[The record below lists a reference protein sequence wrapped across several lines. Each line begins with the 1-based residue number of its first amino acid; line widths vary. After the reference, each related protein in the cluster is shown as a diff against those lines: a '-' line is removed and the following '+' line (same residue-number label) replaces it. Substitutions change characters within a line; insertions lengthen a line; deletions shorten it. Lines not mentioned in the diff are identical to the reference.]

1 MEGMEYTP
9 IITGIDS
16 ADSAIVSML
25 EDSKLS
31 AQNLGKAAE
40 LLGETSAQ
48 AVEIAAQQKDITQ
61 TQKNALLWL
70 NKNLKDLPEE
80 LVKTLKDT
88 FSSLSTQMA
97 KLPPAVV
104 HEATRT
110 LVLPLVDKIIGS
122 LNDDEIGR
130 LAMAKI
136 NQGLGL
142 NNLNKYS
149 AGYRAIFEQI
159 NKEYKSVLKD
169 STDISEQF
177 KKAKKTL
184 ANTTL
189 TDFSATSGSQAVN
202 REIAIF
208 LKMAKEAKQQKN
220 PDYSRFF
227 LMFQIFPL
235 QLTYNSRTIL
245 RQ

>member
-9 IITGIDS
+9 ILTSVGS
-16 ADSAIVSML
+16 ADSAIIAML
-25 EDSKLS
+25 EDSQLT
-31 AQNLGKAAE
+31 AENLGTTAAYLTDTLKTTTDKQLE
-40 LLGETSAQ
+40 A
-48 AVEIAAQQKDITQ
+48 AVQQQKITQAQQK
-61 TQKNALLWL
+61 ALAWIRD
-70 NKNLKDLPEE
+70 NFEQFPGE
-80 LVKTLKDT
+80 VRKTLKDT

-97 KLPPAVV
+97 KLPPTVV

-208 LKMAKEAKQQKN
+208 LKMAKEAVAA
-220 PDYSRFF
+220 F
-227 LMFQIFPL
+227 
-235 QLTYNSRTIL
+235 
-245 RQ
+245 